1 MSRIDELKTHFQAN
15 FDKIANFWQ
24 IESREE
30 FSVIDFKGQSYLVL
44 SVSDSNFTINANGEE
59 ISEDGFDSTKVFRV
73 TNSKTAVF
81 IPIDGKNGFL
91 GFEDSYCDFMF
102 FDENDCCFVEFKLNA
117 TSKSPKTIR
126 QRRYK
131 AVRQLSNTIKF
142 FDEKLQR
149 NYKGLNLEAYI
160 CTPKFY
166 PRLDASWRELA
177 QDFLEN
183 YGISLFEENNK
194 VCK

>member
-1 MSRIDELKTHFQAN
+1 MSRIDELKAHFQAN
-15 FDKIANFWQ
+15 FAEIANFWQ

-44 SVSDSNFTINANGEE
+44 AVSDSNFTVSVNGEE

-81 IPIDGKNGFL
+81 IPIDGKNVFL
-91 GFEDSYCDFMF
+91 GFDDSYCDFVF
-102 FDENDCCFVEFKLNA
+102 FDENDFCFVEFKLNA
-117 TSKSPKTIR
+117 TSKNPKTIR

-131 AVRQLSNTIKF
+131 AVRQLSNTINF
-142 FDEKLQR
+142 FDEKLQK
-149 NYKGLNLEAYI
+149 NYKELNLEAYI
-160 CTPKFY
+160 CTPEFY

-177 QDFLEN
+177 QDFLEKD
-183 YGISLFEENNK
+183 GILLFEKNNK